1 MDILCSFD
9 INKEFFLF
17 FRVKNGFSKNGV
29 IFIYDIEYL
38 VCELLNIVFMLCENE
53 ISFVISCDL
62 KKVLIKFV
70 IQKFWLM
77 LLYSCKYVIKCLCI
91 LMICVSKM
99 LLVCVG
105 FSEGG
110 DKNGYLSVKWVLW
123 LMGYDYKYIYYCS
136 EFQYDEVVDNKFNK
150 EQQNVFYEI
159 LYLLNLN
166 EEQCNV
172 FIQFFKDDLF

>member
-1 MDILCSFD
+1 
-9 INKEFFLF
+9 
-17 FRVKNGFSKNGV
+17 
-29 IFIYDIEYL
+29 
-38 VCELLNIVFMLCENE
+38 ML
-53 ISFVISCDL
+53 S
-62 KKVLIKFV
+62 
-70 IQKFWLM
+70 
-77 LLYSCKYVIKCLCI
+77 
-91 LMICVSKM
+91 
-99 LLVCVG
+99 VCVG

-123 LMGYDYKYIYYCS
+123 LMGYDDKYMSLLIIII